1 MQITLRDTMDKK
13 GKSIYALNKETGV
26 ASSTISNLCNNKT
39 TGVRFDVLD
48 KICDALD
55 CEISDILVPDKT
67 PKGDTFQ

>member
-1 MQITLRDTMDKK
+1 MQITLKDTMDKK

-39 TGVRFDVLD
+39 TGVKFDVLD

-55 CEISDILVPDKT
+55 CEVSDILVPNKT
-67 PKGDTFQ
+67 PKSDAFK